1 MPSLL
6 LLAAAALLAQEP
18 KDNPQYEYWKDC
30 KLGSW
35 VKTRLEVDQ
44 AGQKMEMTVTYTLVE
59 LTAEKAVVEQKG
71 VMKAAGQERPI
82 NRKEDVPAKK
92 EKLAPYEKKGEEEI
106 EAGGK
111 KLKCQVILIAEQSA
125 DGNAKVKTRM
135 WVSKEVPGG
144 MAKGDFTPEG
154 AEKPAG
160 TIVALEWE
168 KK

>member
-1 MPSLL
+1 MRVLVAL
-6 LLAAAALLAQEP
+6 AALLAQES

-30 KLGSW
+30 KPGSW

-59 LTAEKAVVEQKG
+59 LTAEKAVIEQKG
-71 VMKAAGQERPI
+71 VMKAAGQERPVD
-82 NRKEDVPAKK
+82 RKEEVPAKK

-111 KLKCQVILIAEQSA
+111 KLKCQLILIAEQSG
-125 DGNAKVKTRM
+125 DGGAKVNTRM
-135 WVSKEVPGG
+135 WVSKEIPGG
-144 MAKGDFTPEG
+144 MAKGEFTPEG
-154 AEKPAG
+154 AAKPAG
-160 TIVALEWE
+160 TIVALAWE

>member
-1 MPSLL
+1 MRILVAL
-6 LLAAAALLAQEP
+6 AALLAQEP
-18 KDNPQYEYWKDC
+18 KDNPQYEYWKEC
-30 KLGSW
+30 KPGSW
-35 VKTRLEVDQ
+35 VKTRMEVDQ

-71 VMKAAGQERPI
+71 TMKAAGQERPI
-82 NRKEDVPAKK
+82 DRKEDVPAKK
-92 EKLAPYEKKGEEEI
+92 VKLAPYEKKGEEEI

-125 DGNAKVKTRM
+125 DGNAKVNAKM
-135 WVSKEVPGG
+135 WVTKEIPGG
-144 MAKGDFTPEG
+144 MAKGEFTPEG
-154 AEKPAG
+154 AAKSAG